1 MLKIKYANK
10 YYLQERRLLDRRLEL
25 EEVISLRTHWFRK
38 NPNDTR
44 LRNHKLHKR
53 LEDKWAISITDD
65 IRVVYEWLGKSMVRF
80 LAIGTH
86 PQVYRN

>member
-10 YYLQERRLLDRRLEL
+10 YYLQERRLLDRRPEL

-38 NPNDTR
+38 NQNDTR
-44 LRNHKLHKR
+44 LHNHKLHKR

-65 IRVVYEWLGKSMVRF
+65 IRIVYEWLGKSMVRF
-80 LAIGTH
+80 LTIGTH
-86 PQVYRN
+86 PQVYRK